1 MLTEKIFMFKKSLS
15 VDIEEYFTVDVFELQ
30 IETFVIV
37 SDIIDYIQL
46 TLSAQPSLAG
56 WQRFS
61 AQILFS

>member
-15 VDIEEYFTVDVFELQ
+15 VDIKEYFTVDVFELQ

-46 TLSAQPSLAG
+46 TLSAQPSLEG
-56 WQRFS
+56 W
-61 AQILFS
+61 